1 MKEGFLVFISIFI
14 VLFLTGGYM
23 FLDYQNR
30 KLDRYCKSCEKSLH
44 QDDQD
49 EDFLITFINQ
59 KDSEGNPIWMI
70 IVDILFLFFLVVKF
84 LFFSR

>member
-14 VLFLTGGYM
+14 ALFLTGGYM

-30 KLDRYCKSCEKSLH
+30 RLDRYCKSLR
-44 QDDQD
+44 QDNQD
-49 EDFLITFINQ
+49 EDFLITFINL

-70 IVDILFLFFLVVKF
+70 IVDVLFLLFLAIKF